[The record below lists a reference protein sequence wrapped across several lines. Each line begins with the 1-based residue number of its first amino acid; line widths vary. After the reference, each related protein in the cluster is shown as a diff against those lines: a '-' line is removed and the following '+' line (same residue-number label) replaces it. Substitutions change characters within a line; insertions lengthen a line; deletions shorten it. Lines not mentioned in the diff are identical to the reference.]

1 MRSLLSCLAFL
12 TCHNESNGAFLWQW
26 LTMGKKRAVV
36 EYRKSVDLSF
46 EDASKALDMLP
57 PTVFTQGTGKFYPM
71 AKLQRIA
78 KLRPLLLEKRVRLN

>member
-1 MRSLLSCLAFL
+1 MLRDHEVAAEFFG
-12 TCHNESNGAFLWQW
+12 NESNVAFL
-26 LTMGKKRAVV
+26 MGSKRAVV